1 MIIENILRPSDNCLI
16 VNLNRHDS
24 PKLKQIYCIQQIIN
38 DSLHIC
44 SLSNTFNQLIPGTIY
59 NISVTIHR
67 DSYENK
73 FNWEKQT
80 VFKLVNTSKLEYFIL
95 NFYSYQPNQ
104 KISHHYEFVLGKQM
118 KSVVQNY

>member
-1 MIIENILRPSDNCLI
+1 LIIENILRPSENCLI

-24 PKLKQIYCIQQIIN
+24 PKLKQIYCIEQIIN
-38 DSLHIC
+38 DSLQIC

-67 DSYENK
+67 DSYENL

-95 NFYSYQPNQ
+95 NFYSYQINQ
-104 KISHHYEFVLGKQM
+104 KIYHHYEFVLGKQM
-118 KSVVQNY
+118 KIVV